1 MLQIKDLKAKIDN
14 KEILKGLNLEIKPGE
29 VHAIMGPNGSGK
41 STLSNVLSGKKGYTV
56 SGDVTYLNENLLDL
70 EIEERAHKGIFLAFQ
85 YPLEIPGVN
94 TNIFLKT
101 SLNAIKKA
109 KGEKELDAIEFLKL
123 VKQKAFELKF
133 DEKILS
139 RQLNVGFS
147 GGEKKKNEILQMSI
161 LNPKLSILD
170 ETDSGLDIDA
180 LKVVSEGVN
189 ALRSKENSFLIITHY
204 QRLLEYIKPDF
215 VHVLI
220 NGQIVKSGGSELAL
234 ELESKGYESLSWIME
249 QLKVDFDRIVES
261 LKLSK
266 ESINSRKK
274 NFIQFVENGFP
285 NKRVEDWKF

>member
-1 MLQIKDLKAKIDN
+1 MLTVKDLKVKIDN
-14 KEILKGLNLEIKPGE
+14 KEILNGLNLEIKPGE

-56 SGDVTYLNENLLDL
+56 TGEVKYFNENLLDL

-101 SLNAIKKA
+101 SLNATKKA
-109 KGEKELDAIEFLKL
+109 KGEKVLDAIEFLKL
-123 VKQKAFELKF
+123 VKQKAAELKF

-189 ALRSKENSFLIITHY
+189 ALRSKDNSFLIITHY
-204 QRLLEYIKPDF
+204 QRLLNYIKPDF

-234 ELESKGYESLSWIME
+234 ELESKGYETLS
-249 QLKVDFDRIVES
+249 
-261 LKLSK
+261 
-266 ESINSRKK
+266 
-274 NFIQFVENGFP
+274 
-285 NKRVEDWKF
+285 